1 MSQLRSKLD
10 RFNKPSEVIY
20 KHLKFVIMD
29 SPSEQN
35 IGQYVKELQR
45 ARVTHLV
52 RACEPHYNNKSM
64 EDVGIVCN
72 GLEFPDGDPPSDEII
87 KKWLAVCKEAFG
99 DIYVSSSK
107 YKEPMSGVAV
117 HCVAGLGRAPV
128 LVAIALIEAG
138 MEAYTAIQFIRAK
151 RRGAINEKQ
160 IRFLEEYVPTRK
172 TNGCGCVV
180 Q

>member
-1 MSQLRSKLD
+1 MSQLRTKLD
-10 RFNKPSEVIY
+10 RFNKPSEVVY

-35 IGQYVKELQR
+35 VSQYVKELQR

-52 RACEPHYNNKSM
+52 RACEPHYKNKYM

-72 GLEFPDGDPPSDEII
+72 GMEFPDGDPPPEEII
-87 KKWLAVCKEAFG
+87 KKWLGLCSEVFG
-99 DIYVSSSK
+99 DLYRSSNS
-107 YKEPMSGVAV
+107 YKEPMGGIAV

-138 MEAYTAIQFIRAK
+138 MEAYSAIQFVREK

-160 IRFLEEYVPTRK
+160 IRFLEGYSPMRK
-172 TNGCGCVV
+172 ASTCGCNLL
-180 Q
+180 

>member
-1 MSQLRSKLD
+1 MSQLRTKLD
-10 RFNKPSEVIY
+10 RFNKPSEVVY
-20 KHLKFVIMD
+20 RHLKFVIMD

-35 IGQYVKELQR
+35 SSQYVKELQR
-45 ARVTHLV
+45 ARVTNLV

-72 GLEFPDGDPPSDEII
+72 AMEFQDGDPPSDEII
-87 KKWLAVCKEAFG
+87 KKWLDLCKETFG
-99 DIYVSSSK
+99 ELYQSSSK
-107 YKEPMSGVAV
+107 YKEPMSGIAV

-138 MEAYTAIQFIRAK
+138 MEPYGAIQYIREK

-160 IRFLEEYVPTRK
+160 IRFLEEYVPSRK
-172 TNGCGCVV
+172 GNGCGCVL